1 MIPVDQGKT
10 QLVEINIQIKPFPHK
25 NDIIMIALL
34 TWLILINNIYYYILC
49 SRLVWWLMVI
59 EDIYANMSSYWTQ

>member
-34 TWLILINNIYYYILC
+34 TWLILINNIYYYYEV
-49 SRLVWWLMVI
+49 VWS
-59 EDIYANMSSYWTQ
+59 DG